1 MRRPAG
7 RHDRLQLRRCITL
20 YPSMLGEIAVP
31 AAVDCPRKQLDPNQI
46 MNLEK
51 IWNRQP
57 QATTAER
64 LFNFTVIAQVL

>member
-1 MRRPAG
+1 
-7 RHDRLQLRRCITL
+7 
-20 YPSMLGEIAVP
+20 MLGEIAVP

>member
-1 MRRPAG
+1 MRQPSG
-7 RHDRLQLRRCITL
+7 KHDRLQRRRRCIIL
-20 YPSMLGEIAVP
+20 YPSMLGEIAAP
-31 AAVDCPRKQLDPNQI
+31 AAMDCPRKQLYPNQI

-64 LFNFTVIAQVL
+64 LFNFTAIN